1 MATSTP
7 PHPSPAPAQQTPS
20 TPIFE
25 YPREYSFPPFFTRQP
40 NLSTRHAQHVKWAS
54 LILSYCAFH
63 RIFRLSLS
71 PSHSHSTN
79 TSDNQAS
86 PNPSEDLFHNR
97 RLKKRLSPSDA
108 REVLEHMR
116 RDGRADVV
124 NSGGKGGGGGDG
136 GGGDVWY
143 VYWRTPEEWASLLE
157 TYVEDTAQKGA
168 VLTLYEIVNAEGGR
182 GSEFHGLDV
191 EILQKALQVLVKRGK
206 AQIFGHDDQLGV
218 KFF

>member
-1 MATSTP
+1 MATPTP
-7 PHPSPAPAQQTPS
+7 PNPSPAPAPTPS
-20 TPIFE
+20 FE

-71 PSHSHSTN
+71 PSSLSTTTN
-79 TSDNQAS
+79 TLS
-86 PNPSEDLFHNR
+86 PSQTPSTPANPSEDLFHNR
-97 RLKKRLSPSDA
+97 KIKKRLSPSDA
-108 REVLEHMR
+108 REVLEHMK
-116 RDGRADVV
+116 RDGRAEAV
-124 NSGGKGGGGGDG
+124 NSGGKGD
-136 GGGDVWY
+136 GGDVWY
-143 VYWRTPEEWASLLE
+143 IYWRTPEEWASLLE
-157 TYVEDTAQKGA
+157 SYVEDTAQKGA

-182 GSEFHGLDV
+182 GSEFHGLDA

-206 AQIFGHDDQLGV
+206 AQIFGQDDQLGV